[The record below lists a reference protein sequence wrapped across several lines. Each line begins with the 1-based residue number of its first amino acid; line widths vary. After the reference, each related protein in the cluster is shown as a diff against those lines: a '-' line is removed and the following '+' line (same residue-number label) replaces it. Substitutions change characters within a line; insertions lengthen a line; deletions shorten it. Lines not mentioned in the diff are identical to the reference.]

1 MKEVENDVRRETSS
15 KTLALKVSVCGKS
28 NLNEVAIK
36 LQDVR
41 VKCVVDSGADIT
53 VLHQSLLPGCFKE
66 PAGKIRLKGAF
77 GQVIEADILTLP
89 MTLDDPEMKDERNQV
104 QINALI
110 TVAVTPLLDAGLEC
124 LLTPGDYDL
133 LCRKQDEGRLMK
145 LEINDEGYSEN
156 SNSDVVIS
164 NEASVSAGEII
175 SEEEIVIAMIKEN
188 KPEIKDNK
196 PEIKKNEQRNKQ
208 DETVEQ
214 KRNIMQLLEEQSS
227 DESLKIC
234 HREAKKEGSA
244 FYYRSVD
251 NLLYHT
257 GQVTGRMVQQ
267 LVLPKSHR
275 AEVMKL
281 GHDIEWSGHLAG
293 EKTYQRIAVS
303 FFWPEMKKE
312 IMEYCR
318 SCESCQLRRKKT
330 CWDRI
335 PINPV
340 VRPPHAFEIMNFD
353 IVGPFMN
360 KSSGYAY
367 VLTCIDQCSRWPE
380 AVPLRNVTAKSI
392 VETLLWIFT
401 RTGIPRIVVAD
412 NASYNTSELTRE
424 FLRRIGITPRFST
437 PYHPEGNSLIERY
450 QAVIKAMIHHA
461 VHSGKDW
468 HHLIPYG
475 LWAYREIPNAT
486 TGVSPHK
493 MVYGRPARGVLAALK
508 ETWTGEQVFS
518 IHSG

>member
-1 MKEVENDVRRETSS
+1 M
-15 KTLALKVSVCGKS
+15 
-28 NLNEVAIK
+28 
-36 LQDVR
+36 
-41 VKCVVDSGADIT
+41 
-53 VLHQSLLPGCFKE
+53 
-66 PAGKIRLKGAF
+66 
-77 GQVIEADILTLP
+77 
-89 MTLDDPEMKDERNQV
+89 
-104 QINALI
+104 
-110 TVAVTPLLDAGLEC
+110 
-124 LLTPGDYDL
+124 
-133 LCRKQDEGRLMK
+133 
-145 LEINDEGYSEN
+145 
-156 SNSDVVIS
+156 
-164 NEASVSAGEII
+164 
-175 SEEEIVIAMIKEN
+175 
-188 KPEIKDNK
+188 
-196 PEIKKNEQRNKQ
+196 
-208 DETVEQ
+208 
-214 KRNIMQLLEEQSS
+214 EEQSS

-234 HREAKKEGSA
+234 HREAKREGSE

-293 EKTYQRIAVS
+293 EKTYKRIAVS

-353 IVGPFMN
+353 VVGPFMN

-412 NASYNTSELTRE
+412 NTSYNTSELTRE

-450 QAVIKAMIHHA
+450 QGAIKAMIHHA
-461 VHSGKDW
+461 VHSGKKDW
-468 HHLIPYG
+468 HRLIPYG
-475 LWAYREIPNAT
+475 LWAYREIPSAT
-486 TGVSPHK
+486 TGVSPYE
-493 MVYGRPARGVLAALK
+493 MVYGRPARGIISALK
-508 ETWTGEQVFS
+508 ETWTREQVSPSTLADSTKTYLEKLRDDLEFVKTMAEENS
-518 IHSG
+518 SVNQARYTHRYNLRSKDKTFEIDDPVIILMKDSSNKLMQRWIGPAKIRAKVSPNSYEVECDDGSVKRLHANHLRAYHE